1 MEIMLISG
9 TFEPG
14 CGVIIHDKTT
24 DKMYHKIVFKDEFGC
39 YIEVDDHRIYKE
51 DLNVKKQT

>member
-1 MEIMLISG
+1 MEIILISG

-39 YIEVDDHRIYKE
+39 YIEVDDHRVYKK
-51 DLNVKKQT
+51 DLNVK

>member
-1 MEIMLISG
+1 MEMILISG

-14 CGVIIHDKTT
+14 YGVIVHDKTT
-24 DKMYHKIVFKDEFGC
+24 DRMYYKIVFEDEFGC
-39 YIEVDDHRIYKE
+39 YIEVGDHRIYKE